1 MDWSR
6 DRELSIRMVVTLGLL
21 ALVTL
26 ILVGGLWGVV
36 VVITSGF
43 ISFVAGVFLPAVS
56 GVIGVVVTGLI
67 VWAFI
72 SIEYSGETPA
82 LRGFSTQPMENT
94 PYSKQL
100 SRTVERLANQA
111 GLPVPTVVVADTT
124 LPNSYTSG
132 LSPQQATIVVT
143 TGLLEKLE
151 AEEVE
156 AVLAHELA
164 HVKHR
169 DAAVMTIASVPLV
182 MARRLHEWVDK
193 QQARPRKEGGPSGYD
208 VSDILFAVCNAVA
221 DTLWLSSR
229 LLFRLLSRYRELA
242 ADRGAI
248 ALTGSPAALASGLE
262 TVDTQLEA
270 LPRKDLRSADESIEA
285 FAIVPVERKTVG
297 EPIRLGPNGERR
309 PYLDQYIHPIR
320 KRLAPLLATHPS
332 LERRRQQLQT
342 VETEL

>member
-1 MDWSR
+1 
-6 DRELSIRMVVTLGLL
+6 MVVTLGLL
-21 ALVTL
+21 AFVTL

-36 VVITSGF
+36 FVIASGF

-56 GVIGVVVTGLI
+56 GLIGFIVTGFI

-72 SIEYSGETPA
+72 RVEYSGETPA
-82 LRGFSTQPMENT
+82 IRGFSTQPQEET
-94 PYSKQL
+94 EYSKQL
-100 SRTVERLANQA
+100 SRTVEQLANQA
-111 GLPVPTVVVADTT
+111 DLPVPTVVVADTT

-132 LSPQQATIVVT
+132 LSTQQATIVVT

-151 AEEVE
+151 AEEIE

-182 MARRLHEWVDK
+182 MARRLREWVDE
-193 QQARPRKEGGPSGYD
+193 QWAREFGRGYGD
-208 VSDILFAVCNAVA
+208 RDINLWIIPLGLCSMVA

-229 LLFRLLSRYRELA
+229 LLFRLLSRHRELA
-242 ADRGAI
+242 ADRGAV

-262 TVDTQLEA
+262 TVGSQLEA
-270 LPRKDLRSADESIEA
+270 LPREDLRLAHGSIEA

-309 PYLDQYIHPIR
+309 AYLDQYIHPIR

-342 VETEL
+342 IEKEL